1 MKMKL
6 MSALTLG
13 LALMAVPMLAH
24 HGTSVTYQTDKT
36 ISMSGVVTEF
46 SFSYP
51 HPQLYFDVTGAD
63 GKVVHWGT
71 EWGPTPLML
80 KNMNVGWTRDSIK
93 PGDKVDVVCNPHKV
107 ATATACLMKELTVNG
122 TKMRLGGGGN
132 GKKKEE

>member
-1 MKMKL
+1 MKLKL

-13 LALMAVPMLAH
+13 LVLIAAPILAH

-80 KNMNVGWTRDSIK
+80 KNMNVGWTRESIK

-122 TKMRLGGGGN
+122 TKMRLGGGN